1 MWFQWWLLRSVHDS
15 SDSNISKNDVIKS
28 KIQNVMKRDSQYV
41 FICFNSFFFWH
52 FIFQKQHF
60 HTKRGTHRPWLL
72 FCFFLYGYSRSYRI
86 LVVPVLG
93 LSVIPRC
100 GEWEAGMVRFPAACT
115 GWWMSL
121 RAWSTLWI
129 LPSRSP
135 ECTGQE
141 QDLLH
146 SILGICQRCSQTCP
160 RVCRVHLSLRHKM
173 LTLL

>member
-28 KIQNVMKRDSQYV
+28 KIQNVRKRDSQYV
-41 FICFNSFFFWH
+41 FICFNSFFFLA
-52 FIFQKQHF
+52 F
-60 HTKRGTHRPWLL
+60 HLSKTTFSHKERHTPARTIIL
-72 FCFFLYGYSRSYRI
+72 FFLYGYSHSYRI